1 MMTPPRSSQV
11 VLRDRTPAHDQ
22 RVAEIL
28 EGLGEPQKRIA
39 PKYFYDERG
48 SRLFDA
54 ICELPEYYLTRTET
68 AILVAHAEEIA
79 GAIGSDALLIEYGSG
94 SSLKTRL
101 LLDRMPRLA
110 AYVPVDISRSYLAA
124 CAQSLAN
131 DYPHLRVLPVCAD
144 FTRPFVLPA
153 DVREQRRR
161 VAFFPGST
169 LGNFAREDAVALL
182 AQMRVTVG
190 AHGGAVIGTD
200 RVKPTD
206 VIEAAYDDAQRVT
219 AAFNRNV
226 LVRLN
231 REFDADFDVD
241 AFAHEAPWVE
251 AQQRIEMRLVS
262 RERQSVRVAGERFE
276 FAAGE
281 YILTEC
287 CHKFTPQRIAALA
300 AEAGWTIRRTWSD
313 AAQLF
318 DVHYLEPRS

>member
-11 VLRDRTPAHDQ
+11 VLRDRSPAHDQ

-28 EGLGEPQKRIA
+28 EGLGEPQKRIP

-48 SRLFDA
+48 SRLFDR

-68 AILVAHAEEIA
+68 AILVAHGEQIA
-79 GAIGSDALLIEYGSG
+79 QAIGSDALLIEYGSG

-131 DYPHLRVLPVCAD
+131 DYPRLRVLPVCAD
-144 FTRPFVLPA
+144 FTQPFVLPGE
-153 DVREQRRR
+153 VRELRRR

-169 LGNFAREDAVALL
+169 LGNFAPADAVTLL
-182 AQMRVTVG
+182 AQMRVAVG
-190 AHGGAVIGTD
+190 AEGGAVIGTD
-200 RVKPTD
+200 RVKPTA
-206 VIEAAYDDAQRVT
+206 VIEAAYDDAQQVT

-231 REFDADFDVD
+231 REFDADFRVD
-241 AFAHEAPWVE
+241 EFVHQAPWVDAE
-251 AQQRIEMRLVS
+251 QRIEMRLVS
-262 RERQSVRVAGERFE
+262 RGPQSVRVAGERFE
-276 FAAGE
+276 FQAGE

-300 AEAGWTIRRTWSD
+300 AEAGWAIRHTWSD
-313 AAQLF
+313 PALLF
-318 DVHYLEPRS
+318 DVHYLEPRP

>member
-1 MMTPPRSSQV
+1 MMTPPHSSQV

-28 EGLGEPQKRIA
+28 EGLGEPQKRIP

-68 AILVAHAEEIA
+68 AILATHGAEIA
-79 GAIGSDALLIEYGSG
+79 AAIGSDALLIEYGSG

-101 LLDRMPRLA
+101 LLDRLPRLA

-124 CAQSLAN
+124 CAQALAN
-131 DYPHLRVLPVCAD
+131 DYPRLRVLPVCAD
-144 FTRPFVLPA
+144 FTQPFRLPTE
-153 DVREQRRR
+153 VRDLPRR

-169 LGNFAREDAVALL
+169 LGNFAYADAVALL
-182 AQMRVTVG
+182 ALMRSAVG
-190 AHGGAVIGTD
+190 AAGGAVIGTD
-200 RVKPTD
+200 RVKRTD

-241 AFAHEAPWVE
+241 AFTHEAPWVE

-262 RERQSVRVAGERFE
+262 RESQSVRVAGEQFE
-276 FAAGE
+276 FEAGE

-300 AEAGWTIRRTWSD
+300 AEAGWTIRRTWND
-313 AAQLF
+313 PALQF
-318 DVHYLEPRS
+318 DVHYLEPLP

>member
-1 MMTPPRSSQV
+1 MMTPSRSSQV
-11 VLRDRTPAHDQ
+11 VLRDRTPAYDQ

-28 EGLGEPQKRIA
+28 EGLGEPQKRIP

-48 SRLFDA
+48 SRLFDE
-54 ICELPEYYLTRTET
+54 ICQLPEYYLTRTET
-68 AILVAHAEEIA
+68 TILESHGADLAA
-79 GAIGSDALLIEYGSG
+79 AIGSDALLIEYGSG

-124 CAQSLAN
+124 CAQALAN
-131 DYPHLRVLPVCAD
+131 DYPRLRVLPVCAD
-144 FTRPFVLPA
+144 FTQPFQLPTE
-153 DVREQRRR
+153 VRDLRRR

-169 LGNFAREDAVALL
+169 LGNFAPAEAAALL
-182 AQMRVTVG
+182 AQMRSLVG
-190 AHGGAVIGTD
+190 AEGGAVIGTD
-200 RVKPTD
+200 RVKPAG

-231 REFDADFDVD
+231 REFDADFRVD
-241 AFAHEAPWVE
+241 DFAHQAPWIDPL
-251 AQQRIEMRLVS
+251 QRIEMRLVS
-262 RERQSVRVAGERFE
+262 RAPQSVQVAGERFE

-300 AEAGWTIRRTWSD
+300 AEAGWSIRRTWSD
-313 AAQLF
+313 PALQF
-318 DVHYLEPRS
+318 DVHYLEPLP